1 MTTLRWSIPQL
12 TAEDECEMELFAGS
26 THTNTLYSI
35 LSRHTLRP
43 TPYAAQDLEG
53 QIQEHKAATPRAARV
68 LDLDTLIIDT
78 LTQYTHC
85 CPLSLQILLDS
96 LQILTS
102 GRPPH
107 SETGKGLAA
116 HHPDRPYSTNESSGI

>member
-1 MTTLRWSIPQL
+1 
-12 TAEDECEMELFAGS
+12 MELFAGS
-26 THTNTLYSI
+26 THTNTLYST
-35 LSRHTLRP
+35 LSRYTLRP

-78 LTQYTHC
+78 LTQYTHS